1 MIKQTELILQSA
13 SKQLVSATNNLQK
26 AMLELEKNVETVEAQ
41 NQLITENEAKIE
53 ELTTKY
59 TEKSREA
66 EVNFTLSLKEN
77 QKTTVEKILTEQG
90 LTAIKNEELAELRQE
105 LEKTKTNFSE
115 EVKKAENL
123 VKSEFQAKIESQ
135 RNTMILEKKAELAEL
150 NGKLNSSLDKTTILE
165 AQLKNAR
172 EEIIAMRIAE
182 TERVK
187 ALSSRDVVINNS
199 NPQR

>member
-90 LTAIKNEELAELRQE
+90 LTAIKNEELTELRQE
-105 LEKTKTNFSE
+105 LEKTKTNLSE